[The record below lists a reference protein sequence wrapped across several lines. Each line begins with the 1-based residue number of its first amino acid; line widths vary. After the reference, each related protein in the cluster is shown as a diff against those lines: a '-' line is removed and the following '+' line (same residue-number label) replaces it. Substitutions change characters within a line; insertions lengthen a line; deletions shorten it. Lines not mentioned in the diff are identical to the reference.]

1 MPVLAPRP
9 TLSGNLLFNAHANGD
24 CHVPEPAPT
33 AQTDGGPAGLPAAQD
48 AIAPPDSDREP
59 TLFAWA
65 GGHDA
70 LTRMTRMTRIFYG
83 RYVPADPLLAPL
95 FAGKSPDH
103 PERVAAWRGETF
115 GGPKTYREQYG
126 GYPHMVAYHLGKG
139 ITEAQRSRWAQLI
152 CQAAIS
158 RAASSAVKRRMIPSR
173 TRCFLHGYGRF
184 RHRLVR

>member
-1 MPVLAPRP
+1 M
-9 TLSGNLLFNAHANGD
+9 
-24 CHVPEPAPT
+24 PEPAPT

-70 LTRMTRMTRIFYG
+70 LTRMTRIFYG

-115 GGPKTYREQYG
+115 GGPKTYSEQHA
-126 GYPHMVAYHLGKG
+126 GYPHMVANHLSKG

-158 RAASSAVKRRMIPSR
+158 RAASSAVKRRMILSR